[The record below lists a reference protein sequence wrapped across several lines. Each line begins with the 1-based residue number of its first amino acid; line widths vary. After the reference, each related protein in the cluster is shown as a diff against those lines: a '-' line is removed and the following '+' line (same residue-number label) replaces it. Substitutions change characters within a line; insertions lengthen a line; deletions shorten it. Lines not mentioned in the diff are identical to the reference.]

1 MTIDYASR
9 IAALRA
15 IPGVDAV
22 ALVPGTNMQYF
33 TGLEFF
39 LSERPVV
46 VIVTSDTFGVIVPQ
60 LEILKL
66 DERPDLA
73 AVAFAWSDEEWYQ
86 RAFARALEGL
96 GLAGKRLGVDGMTMR
111 VTEGLTFSGI
121 DPALTLVPV
130 ERGLIAVRAIKTP
143 EENALQRQAVA
154 ISEAALA
161 RLMAEVKPGMTERQ
175 IARRLNDLQVEGG
188 ADGAAFG
195 TLVQTGPN
203 ASNPHGTTTDRVLQ
217 EGEALLIDFGCT
229 VGGYGSDIT
238 RTFCLGAV
246 PDELQNIHDIVLAAN
261 TAARQTA
268 GPGVPMSAVDRAARE
283 VITAA
288 GYGEYFTHRTGH
300 GLGMDG
306 HEPIPQIAGNVD
318 DLLQPGMTFTIEPG
332 IYLPG
337 FGGVRIEDDMLITA
351 DGAESMTTFPRGIQ
365 I

>member
-1 MTIDYASR
+1 MTPDYASR

-15 IPGVDAV
+15 ISGVDAI
-22 ALVPGTNMQYF
+22 ALVPGTNMLYF

-46 VIVTSDTFGVIVPQ
+46 AIVTADALGVIVPQ

-66 DERPDLA
+66 EERPDLSA
-73 AVAFAWSDEEWYQ
+73 IAFAWDDEEWYQ
-86 RAFARALEGL
+86 GAFARALNGL
-96 GLAGKRLGVDGMTMR
+96 GLLGKRLGVDGMTMR
-111 VTEGLTFSGI
+111 VTEGQAFTGL
-121 DPALTLVPV
+121 DPALTLMPV
-130 ERGLIAVRAIKTP
+130 ERALIAIRAIKTP
-143 EENALQRQAVA
+143 EENALQRRAVA
-154 ISEAALA
+154 ISETALA
-161 RLMAEVKPGMTERQ
+161 RLMAEVRPGMTERQ

-203 ASNPHGTTTDRVLQ
+203 ASNPHGTTTDRALQ

-246 PDELQNIHDIVLAAN
+246 PDELQTIHDVVLAAN
-261 TAARQTA
+261 TAARQIA

-288 GYGEYFTHRTGH
+288 GYGPYFTHRTGH

-337 FGGVRIEDDMLITA
+337 LGGVRIEDDMLITA
-351 DGAESMTTFPRGIQ
+351 DGAESMTTFPRAVAI
-365 I
+365 

>member
-1 MTIDYASR
+1 MNADFAAR

-15 IPGVDAV
+15 ISGVDAI
-22 ALVPGTNMQYF
+22 ALVPGTNLQYF

-46 VIVTSDTFGVIVPQ
+46 AIFTPDTLGVIVPQ

-66 DERPDLA
+66 DERPDLN
-73 AVAFAWSDEEWYQ
+73 AVPFAWNDEEWYQ
-86 RAFARALEGL
+86 GAFARALEDL
-96 GLAGKRLGVDGMTMR
+96 GLVGKRLGIDGMTMR
-111 VTEGLTFSGI
+111 VTEGLTLTGL
-121 DPALTLVPV
+121 DPTLTLVPV
-130 ERGLIAVRAIKTP
+130 ERSLIAIRAIKTA
-143 EENALQRQAVA
+143 EENALQRQAIA

-161 RLMAEVKPGMTERQ
+161 QLLTEIRPGQTERQ

-188 ADGAAFG
+188 ADGIAFG

-229 VGGYGSDIT
+229 FGGYCSDIT
-238 RTFCLGAV
+238 RTFCLGVV
-246 PDELQNIHDIVLAAN
+246 PAELQRIHDVVLAAN
-261 TAARQTA
+261 TAARAAA
-268 GPGVPMSAVDRAARE
+268 GPGVPMSAVDCAARE

-288 GYGEYFTHRTGH
+288 GFGPYFTHRTGH
-300 GLGMDG
+300 GLGTDG

-337 FGGVRIEDDMLITA
+337 FGGVRIEDNMLITET
-351 DGAESMTTFPRGIQ
+351 GAESMTVFPREITV
-365 I
+365 